1 MSSILCKAIRKDLLN
16 SLTASRG
23 RLLQDVVAAVLLR
36 TPRDSVGAPELGE
49 QQYCTIVTS
58 IHSIKTYVS
67 SWRVI
72 DC

>member
-36 TPRDSVGAPELGE
+36 TPRDSVGAPRNWASSNIALLLHPFTQLRPTSVVGE
-49 QQYCTIVTS
+49 
-58 IHSIKTYVS
+58 
-67 SWRVI
+67 
-72 DC
+72 